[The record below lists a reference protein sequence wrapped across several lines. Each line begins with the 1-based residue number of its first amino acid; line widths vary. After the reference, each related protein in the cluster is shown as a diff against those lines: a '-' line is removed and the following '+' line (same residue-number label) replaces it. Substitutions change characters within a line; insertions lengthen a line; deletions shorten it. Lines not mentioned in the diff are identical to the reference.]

1 MSLKKDGKVTITT
14 EVVITKDHFLN
25 LDLKS
30 DITDHEWDKLEE
42 MITNRLH
49 SVTES
54 FYWTNHGEFVVEELE
69 EIRSGKHSSSSY
81 HTKESG
87 VNTKP
92 HFVDTSGDFWK
103 KPDEPPVEKG
113 L

>member
-1 MSLKKDGKVTITT
+1 MSLRKDGKVTITT

-25 LDLKS
+25 LDINPP
-30 DITDHEWDKLEE
+30 ITDHEWDKLEE

-49 SVTES
+49 SVTEG
-54 FYWTNHGEFVVEELE
+54 FYWTDHGEFVVEELE
-69 EIRSGKHSSSSY
+69 DIRGGNRSSY

-87 VNTKP
+87 VSTNP
-92 HFVDTSGDFWK
+92 HYVDKSGDVWK
-103 KPDEPPVEKG
+103 KPDEPPVERG